1 MIHRMNTAHRIE
13 YIDDPASLAAM
24 LGRLANV
31 PVIALDLETID
42 WWKRDEERIS
52 ILQLGFREESG
63 ITVAILD
70 LLAPLDPEP
79 LRAPLEWGMQ
89 VKAIHNAS
97 YDAVRLAR
105 HFGIHTSP
113 VHDTM
118 LASRRSGE
126 KRNSLRDL
134 SLRYLNLELEKA
146 EQRSDWR
153 RRPLTE
159 SQLRYAAL
167 DAVCTLLLYE
177 QQVVAGLVGTYH
189 LPPTI
194 ERPTPPAPPPAL
206 DADSNDLAVALC
218 QIVAAFPD
226 RYTPRQ
232 LATTVA
238 DQRSGMV
245 GWILDRH
252 AIPPL
257 SPPGAPAE
265 ERRLREVEVRTMIE
279 ALCREGRLLLPDT
292 GRLNPPTHPDDATHS
307 GPSSIDDPDQPTRTS
322 P

>member
-1 MIHRMNTAHRIE
+1 MIHRMITAHRIE
-13 YIDDPASLAAM
+13 YIDHPASLAAM
-24 LGRLANV
+24 LERLSNV

-42 WWKRDEERIS
+42 WWKRTEERIS
-52 ILQLGFREESG
+52 IIQLGFREEAG

-70 LLAPLDPEP
+70 LLSPLDPEP
-79 LRAPLEWGMQ
+79 LRAPLEWGLQ

-105 HFGIHTSP
+105 HYGIQTSP

-118 LASRRSGE
+118 LAARRSGE

-134 SLRYLNLELEKA
+134 SLRHLGLDLEKA

-153 RRPLTE
+153 QRPLTE

-177 QQVVAGLVGTYH
+177 QQVAAGLVGTYH
-189 LPPTI
+189 LPPSI
-194 ERPTPPAPPPAL
+194 ERPAPLTLSSPL
-206 DADSNDLAVALC
+206 DVDASDLADALC
-218 QIVAAFPD
+218 QIIAAFPD
-226 RYTPRQ
+226 RYTPLQ
-232 LATTVA
+232 LAITVV

-265 ERRLREVEVRTMIE
+265 ERRLREAELRTIIE
-279 ALCREGRLLLPDT
+279 ALCREGRLVLHDT
-292 GRLNPPTHPDDATHS
+292 GRLNPPTP
-307 GPSSIDDPDQPTRTS
+307 IL
-322 P
+322 

>member
-1 MIHRMNTAHRIE
+1 MIHRMITDHRIE
-13 YIDDPASLAAM
+13 YIDHPTSLAAM
-24 LGRLANV
+24 LGRLSNV

-42 WWKRDEERIS
+42 WWKRADERIS
-52 ILQLGFREESG
+52 ILQLGFREETG

-70 LLAPLDPEP
+70 LLSPLDPEP

-118 LASRRSGE
+118 LAARRSGE
-126 KRNSLRDL
+126 KGNSLRDL
-134 SLRYLNLELEKA
+134 SLRHLGVELEKA

-177 QQVVAGLVGTYH
+177 QQVAAGLVGTYH
-189 LPPTI
+189 LPSSI
-194 ERPTPPAPPPAL
+194 ERPAQPTPPQTPDAPS
-206 DADSNDLAVALC
+206 DDLAVALC
-218 QIVAAFPD
+218 QIIATFPD
-226 RYTPRQ
+226 RYTPLQ
-232 LATTVA
+232 LAITIT

-252 AIPPL
+252 SIPPL
-257 SPPGAPAE
+257 CSPGASLEDRA
-265 ERRLREVEVRTMIE
+265 LREAEVQTVIE
-279 ALCREGRLLLPDT
+279 SLCRQARLQLST
-292 GRLNPPTHPDDATHS
+292 SGRLNLVAPPNLP
-307 GPSSIDDPDQPTRTS
+307 
-322 P
+322 